1 MNPIEAACNY
11 YGITKESGF
20 FQDLTTMV
28 KNRNLGK
35 GLTTD
40 ARQNLRSHS
49 SLHQFN
55 PNKPDV
61 VQHAKNM
68 WNNLTP
74 NQQLGAV
81 GAAGLGAGYLYG
93 NSNNS
98 R

>member
-1 MNPIEAACNY
+1 MDPIELACKQ
-11 YGITKESGF
+11 YGITKESGIF
-20 FQDLTTMV
+20 NDIVTSI

-35 GLTTD
+35 GLTSE
-40 ARQNLRSHS
+40 ARQNFRPQS
-49 SLHQFN
+49 SLHQFE
-55 PNKPDV
+55 PNKIDV

-81 GAAGLGAGYLYG
+81 GAAGLGAGYMYG